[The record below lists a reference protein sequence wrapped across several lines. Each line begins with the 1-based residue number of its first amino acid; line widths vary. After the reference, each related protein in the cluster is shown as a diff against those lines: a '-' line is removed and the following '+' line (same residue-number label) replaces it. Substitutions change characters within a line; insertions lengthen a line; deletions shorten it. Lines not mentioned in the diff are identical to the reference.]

1 MPFILFKILPK
12 YIIEKNYLDILL
24 IFYGLTLDAMLILEK
39 EKTLYLYVWWLQ
51 GIKNVELIYIQ
62 DVEFIYIEDIED
74 ILKKYPTM

>member
-39 EKTLYLYVWWLQ
+39 KKLYIFVC
-51 GIKNVELIYIQ
+51 GGCR
-62 DVEFIYIEDIED
+62 
-74 ILKKYPTM
+74 ILGM